1 MGRSE
6 SNASL
11 TVSCASGLSWSGI
24 FHNLFFRWA
33 LLCRGVQIVKH
44 SGLHCLRFRMD
55 DLLSF
60 VLKNIQQWAVI
71 EFLTRKNETPITIHR
86 KLLALHGA
94 FLGEKIR
101 GQWRKFG
108 PERPVAAWK
117 LCYHNSRFKQAYSLR
132 TYTKRKKWRISQS
145 AVAENQTLVW
155 LVPMR
160 LLQIWVRPD
169 HTLMLLLERR

>member
-6 SNASL
+6 SNAFL
-11 TVSCASGLSWSGI
+11 TISCTSGLPWSGI

-33 LLCRGVQIVKH
+33 LLCRGVRIVKR
-44 SGLHCLRFRMD
+44 SDLRCVRFRMD

-71 EFLTRKNETPITIHR
+71 EFLTRENETPLGIHR

-108 PERPVAAWK
+108 PERPTHDLNRHIVFE
-117 LCYHNSRFKQAYSLR
+117 LI
-132 TYTKRKKWRISQS
+132 KKKNRRISQS
-145 AVAENQTLVW
+145 AVAEKQTLVW
-155 LVPMR
+155 LVSMR
-160 LLQIWVRPD
+160 LLQVWVRPD
-169 HTLMLLLERR
+169 HTLMLPLERR

>member
-11 TVSCASGLSWSGI
+11 TVSCASGLPWSGI

-33 LLCRGVQIVKH
+33 LLCRGVRTVKH
-44 SGLHCLRFRMD
+44 SGLRCLRFRMD

-71 EFLTRKNETPITIHR
+71 EFLTRENETPIGIAGNYWRFMVHFWVR
-86 KLLALHGA
+86 KSGDSDGNLDPKDQSRPGRCVTTTHDLNRYVVFELIQK
-94 FLGEKIR
+94 KINR
-101 GQWRKFG
+101 
-108 PERPVAAWK
+108 
-117 LCYHNSRFKQAYSLR
+117 
-132 TYTKRKKWRISQS
+132 RISQS

-155 LVPMR
+155 LVSMR
-160 LLQIWVRPD
+160 LLRVWVRPD
-169 HTLMLLLERR
+169 HTLMLPLDRR